1 MQRSIQ
7 LKPLLIAPLG
17 ESQRLLCSLVDSR
30 AASSTF
36 HCYPSQE
43 STLWSCRAPLQDS
56 LWTSG
61 KLQWINGYCSQVSCW
76 GLACAIVSRPCR
88 SLLLSTYHES
98 YPTYGQVRANA
109 TGCYVCF
116 SDVKDGLL
124 WHGLARSSCKQEGV
138 VSYVSNSTTVVY
150 RQSPRRQPSC
160 NMERSSRF
168 KFVINWSL

>member
-7 LKPLLIAPLG
+7 LKPLLIAPLS
-17 ESQRLLCSLVDSR
+17 ESQRLLCSLVDSW
-30 AASSTF
+30 AKSSTF

-88 SLLLSTYHES
+88 SLLLSTYHKS
-98 YPTYGQVRANA
+98 YSAYGQVRANT

-124 WHGLARSSCKQEGV
+124 WHGHAQSSCKQEGI
-138 VSYVSNSTTVVY
+138 VSYVSNSMTVVY
-150 RQSPRRQPSC
+150 SQSPCRQCSC
-160 NMERSSRF
+160 KMDCSSHC
-168 KFVINWSL
+168 KL